1 MEKNYKN
8 QKALVPGEERFGCRR
23 LHSNTIDM
31 KNIGKLILLSF
42 FGIFCSCSL
51 EEDPKGLQTPEHFFQ
66 NESEVEQFTLGA
78 YAPLRNYEFYGMS
91 WWNRSEAINDQ
102 VTCREN
108 LKVGFLYDQPGD
120 GFPLLW
126 KWIYTGIN
134 SANLLISSLAD
145 APLADDVK
153 NRYLAEARFLRG
165 FYYFH
170 LQTGYGKVPLILED
184 TPFSSAATM
193 GRNEVDDVWEQIKAD
208 MTFAAENGVEDFG
221 TVKSRGTKWSA
232 LALLSRMYLYRG
244 EYQEAA
250 DAALAVME
258 SGKYNLMQD
267 FTDVFLEENESGEEV
282 VFSVE
287 FLESVGTSSYAS
299 FFTTTSGYES
309 STTPGKTWNGWSSF
323 RVAFGLP
330 GMFEEGDL
338 RKDHTVI
345 DVNVLDKNKPFVKD
359 DWNFGPKFWDFNHPR
374 AASAKDFLVMRYA
387 EVLLNFAEAEN
398 EANGPSEEAHNALN
412 KIRERAGLDPL
423 AGLNQEQFRQA
434 VRQERGVELVG
445 EGHRKWDL
453 VRWGIWLETMKSLPD
468 HDILPEGRNNITSR
482 FELFP
487 IPDVEIAKNPNLLPN
502 NPGY

>member
-1 MEKNYKN
+1 MEKNHKHL
-8 QKALVPGEERFGCRR
+8 KALAASGQRGWRIH
-23 LHSNTIDM
+23 LNTIQM
-31 KNIGKLILLSF
+31 KNIKRLILLSF
-42 FGIFCSCSL
+42 FGVLSACSL
-51 EEDPKGLQTPEHFFQ
+51 EEDPKGLQTPEQFFQ
-66 NESEVEQFTLGA
+66 NESEVEQFTMGA

-91 WWNRSEAINDQ
+91 WWNRAEAINDQ
-102 VTCREN
+102 VTAREN
-108 LKVGFLYDQPGD
+108 LKPGFLYDQPGD

-126 KWIYTGIN
+126 KWIYTGVN
-134 SANLLISSLAD
+134 SANMLISSLED
-145 APLADDVK
+145 APLDDEVK

-184 TPFSSAATM
+184 TPFNAAVTM
-193 GRNEVDDVWEQIKAD
+193 GRNEVDEVWEQIKAD
-208 MTFAAENGVEDFG
+208 MTFAVENGVEDFG

-232 LALLSRMYLYRG
+232 MALLSRMYLYKH
-244 EYQEAA
+244 EYQNAA
-250 DAALAVME
+250 DAAQAVME
-258 SGKYNLMQD
+258 SGKYDLMQN
-267 FTDVFLEENESGEEV
+267 FGDVFLEENEAGIEV

-287 FLESVGTSSYAS
+287 FLANVGTSSYAS
-299 FFTTTSGYES
+299 FFTTRSDYEK
-309 STTPGKTWNGWSSF
+309 STTPGKTWNGWASN
-323 RVAFGLP
+323 RVAEGLP

-338 RKDHTVI
+338 RKDQTVI
-345 DVNVLDKNKPFVKD
+345 NVNVLDNNKPFERD
-359 DWNFGPKFWDFNHPR
+359 DWNFGPKFWDFNNPR

-398 EANGPSEEAHNALN
+398 EANGPTEAAHNALN
-412 KIRERAGLDPL
+412 KVRVRAGLDPL
-423 AGLNQEQFRQA
+423 LGLNQEQFRQA
-434 VRQERGVELVG
+434 VRHERGVELVG

-468 HDILPEGRNNITSR
+468 HDILPEGRNNISSR